1 MNRFD
6 KIANRIAAE
15 KMGLDPLAMK
25 AAEFFR
31 DNPNPADSAFH
42 SWAKSEKIE
51 PDVAEAAA
59 YRLATLF
66 TTFFFSGRAA
76 EKKFTEADADE
87 AELSMGIAVE
97 MEHTKCGIMAKRIA
111 LDHLAEISDYY
122 TRLKVMEEKA
132 GIKD

>member
-15 KMGLDPLAMK
+15 KMGLDPLSTK
-25 AAEFFR
+25 VAEFFR

-42 SWAKSEKIE
+42 SWAESEKIE

-66 TTFFFSGRAA
+66 TAFFFGGRAA
-76 EKKFTEADADE
+76 EKKFDEADADE
-87 AELSMGIAVE
+87 SELSMGIAVE

-111 LDHLAEISDYY
+111 IDHLSEIPDYY
-122 TRLKVMEEKA
+122 SRLKVMEEKV